1 MSQNLRKKAAT
12 RASRRA
18 SNNAG
23 PTLASI
29 LALGTPSSS
38 RHNTDEEDIW
48 SETSADTFDSSA
60 STGSRAEDIIL
71 EEGDRWEDEVLQ
83 SIDNL
88 EEKRTSIRE
97 DALAKLIRLLSHKYT
112 ANILSSRRDTLLDM
126 LNRSV
131 KKDKSY
137 KENKLAVKVMSLLFV
152 TLGEGQESM
161 YHDVL
166 SLLKYTITNSVSM
179 EVKKS
184 CIKTLALA
192 CFISGSQAEALEL
205 MNFFV
210 EIIITNGKSVNAIND
225 GATLTGALNAYGLLY
240 AGLWGDSKKAAGMA
254 REEFER
260 VMPAHIKQ
268 LESSTMEVR
277 VASGENIALM
287 FETLGISKGIDSAEG
302 WGQELDDESD
312 EGYFDYNEMGRLT
325 QLLSTL
331 ATDSNRRRGKA
342 ERKVQRS
349 AFRDILKTVEE
360 GDQVQEKLRFKKQII
375 YFSTWAKIIELN
387 AFRDALAEGLH
398 VHFLENELLQGL
410 FNFVPPRPVA
420 VNQGSRPNS
429 AMSFHTAGSDTDS
442 SIASKKAKDK
452 KIKNRKKHSKRRG
465 DFLEVG

>member
-29 LALGTPSSS
+29 LAHGTPLSS
-38 RHNTDEEDIW
+38 RHNTDEEDVW
-48 SETSADTFDSSA
+48 SETSADTLDSSA
-60 STGSRAEDIIL
+60 SAGSRAEDIII
-71 EEGDRWEDEVLQ
+71 EEGDSWEDEVLQ

-88 EEKRTSIRE
+88 EEKRTSVRE
-97 DALAKLIRLLSHKYT
+97 DALVKLIRLLSHKYA
-112 ANILSSRRDTLLDM
+112 ANILHSRRDTLLDM

-137 KENKLAVKVMSLLFV
+137 KENKLAAK
-152 TLGEGQESM
+152 GEDQETM

-166 SLLKYTITNSVSM
+166 SLLKYTITNNISM
-179 EVKKS
+179 EVKSS

-192 CFISGSQAEALEL
+192 CFISGSQPEAFEL
-205 MNFFV
+205 LNFFA
-210 EIIITNGKSVNAIND
+210 EIIITNCKSINAIDD
-225 GATLTGALNAYGLLY
+225 GPTLTSALNAYGLLF
-240 AGLWGDSKKAAGMA
+240 AGLWGDSKKVAGMA

-287 FETLGISKGIDSAEG
+287 FETLGISKGIDSTEE
-302 WGQELDDESD
+302 WGQEHDDESD

-325 QLLSTL
+325 HLLNTL
-331 ATDSNRRRGKA
+331 ATDSNRRRGKT

-360 GDQVQEKLRFKKQII
+360 GEQIQVKLKFKKQTI
-375 YFSTWAKIIELN
+375 YFPTWAKIIELN
-387 AFRDALAEGLH
+387 ALRDILAEGLH
-398 VHFLENELLQGL
+398 VHFLENELLQDL
-410 FNFVPPRPVA
+410 FNFDPPRSVA

-442 SIASKKAKDK
+442 SITSKKAKDK
-452 KIKNRKKHSKRRG
+452 KLKNRKHSKRRG